1 MKQPVV
7 LCADKPPTMRT
18 KSDLVRA
25 TKPYARDDRRR
36 SWWHLW
42 SSLVVLGGF
51 LSLTC
56 VTEWHWLVRVPFSV
70 LAGLVLVRLFIIFH
84 DYQHGTIL
92 RGSWL
97 ANAILF
103 VFGLLTLSPPSVWK
117 STHNYHHR
125 NNAQVPGADIGTFP
139 VMTTETYAQVSW
151 LKRLQ
156 YHVAR
161 HPLTIL
167 FGYFT
172 VFLYSLCLRSFLA
185 RPKEHFDSGIALVLQ
200 AAVVVGLA
208 LWSPS
213 LLFLTFLVPLLTA
226 TALGAYLF
234 YAQHNFPEVQFQS
247 RDDWDY
253 VFAALKSSSYMKMN
267 PVMQWFTGNIGY
279 HHVHHLNAH
288 IPFYRLPE
296 AMAGLEE
303 LQTPRT
309 TSLNPLDIYRCLRL
323 KLWDPAQGRLV
334 SFSGK

>member
-1 MKQPVV
+1 
-7 LCADKPPTMRT
+7 MRT
-18 KSDLVRA
+18 RSDLVRA

-42 SSLVVLGGF
+42 SSLAVLGGF
-51 LSLTC
+51 LGVTC
-56 VTEWHWLVRVPFSV
+56 VTELHWLVRVPFSV

-97 ANAILF
+97 ANSILF
-103 VFGLLTLSPPSVWK
+103 GFGLLTLSPPSVWK

-139 VMTTETYAQVSW
+139 VMTTETYAHVSW
-151 LKRLQ
+151 LKRFQ
-156 YHVAR
+156 YHLAR

-167 FGYFT
+167 LGYFT
-172 VFLYSLCLRSFLA
+172 VFLYSLCLKSFLA
-185 RPKEHFDSGIALVLQ
+185 RPREHWDAGLAMVLQ
-200 AAVVVGLA
+200 AAVIVGLA
-208 LWSPS
+208 LWSPGM
-213 LLFLTFLVPLLTA
+213 LFLTFVVPLMTA

-267 PVMQWFTGNIGY
+267 PVLRWFTGNIGY

-296 AMAGLEE
+296 AMAGMEE
-303 LQTPRT
+303 LQTPAT

-323 KLWDPAQGRLV
+323 KLWDPKQGRLV
-334 SFSGK
+334 SFSGN